1 MKYRPLGEVARIER
15 RSVEPNTLADET
27 PYLGLEDI
35 APGGHIINYSTVGVA
50 QPKSNKFAFE
60 RQHVLFGKL
69 RPKLAKVTRVDR
81 AGVCSTDILPIRPGP
96 DLDGGYLTH
105 FLLQPSV
112 VTHCAEQAAG
122 ANLPRLSPSA
132 LETIVIPIPSL
143 EEQRRVAGVLD
154 AILAQKFRH
163 DGLRTLLDELTR
175 ELFIES
181 FGDPASS
188 ASWPSVGFDDVFED
202 ITKHATKVKTS
213 AYLAAG
219 LFPIVDQGQQS
230 VAGYTNDPSL
240 VFHPDEPLILFGDHT
255 RTVRLIEQ
263 PFVLGADG
271 VKVLKVASGFD
282 PTFIEWHLRV
292 APVESLGYSRHM
304 KLLKRQ
310 SYLSPPLA
318 LQQQFCERV
327 RQVRLVD
334 DDLVQARALMD
345 ELVISARTLLFAG
358 S

>member
-1 MKYRPLGEVARIER
+1 MTWVPLEEVAQVHGGGR
-15 RSVEPNTLADET
+15 
-27 PYLGLEDI
+27 LGLSGKNFVE
-35 APGGHIINYSTVGVA
+35 HGVPAYGAAGLNGYLDTAEYQDRNAVILSAIGARCGKCFLATGAWTSLANTQVILPDEQKVDARFLWHQLNEESRWPRQGAA
-50 QPKSNKFAFE
+50 QPFIKPRDVK
-60 RQHVLFGKL
+60 
-69 RPKLAKVTRVDR
+69 
-81 AGVCSTDILPIRPGP
+81 
-96 DLDGGYLTH
+96 TH
-105 FLLQPSV
+105 RIWL
-112 VTHCAEQAAG
+112 
-122 ANLPRLSPSA
+122 
-132 LETIVIPIPSL
+132 PSL
-143 EEQRRVAGVLD
+143 DEQRKIAGVLD
-154 AILAQKFRH
+154 AISAQKSRH
-163 DGLRTLLDELTR
+163 DSLHTLLDELTR

-202 ITKHATKVKTS
+202 ITKHTTKVKTS
-213 AYLAAG
+213 EYLAAG

-255 RTVRLIEQ
+255 RTVKLIEQ

-282 PTFIEWHLRV
+282 PTFIEWHLRI

-318 LQQQFCERV
+318 LQQQFRERV
-327 RQVRLVD
+327 HQARVVD
-334 DDLVQARALMD
+334 DDLVQARALTD
-345 ELVISARTLLFAG
+345 ELALSTRTLLFAG